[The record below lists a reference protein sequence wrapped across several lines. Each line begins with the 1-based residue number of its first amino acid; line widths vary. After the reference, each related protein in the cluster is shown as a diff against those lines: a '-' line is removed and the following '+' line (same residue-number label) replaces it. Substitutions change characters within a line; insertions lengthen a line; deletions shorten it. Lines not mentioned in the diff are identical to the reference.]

1 MFNQLM
7 SWYTGDRY
15 ERTFCEFIHESDV
28 HLFEKLSFLQKYVFD
43 NEDFT
48 DADTSTEIT
57 NWYPSRFDTSNAEK
71 CLPNIVTNC
80 RCQVITK
87 GTNKAT
93 PGATDLDSVAILPKI
108 VQKVRRG
115 GGDKTF
121 IDRFEAGAAKY
132 VALRQNE
139 GAGGSSY
146 EMSNMKDG
154 DDATSVTSEASE
166 IQFFLACLNR
176 GTGHDQGGGTTNLP
190 DSCDCKRPLYVSY
203 EYTTNLYIKT
213 EKKGCITNQGAGAQA
228 EELALVVAYHGRD
241 GSMTPLAA
249 GKYGIGKQC
258 SSSWNVQ
265 WWLNLLDVAGSV
277 LGYYVTTLDTNSNNI
292 PTQNQID
299 DFLSALDS
307 LIGTPFI
314 NSSGSCGELEQQQVL
329 ISGENTLTLLPNEP
343 IRIALMSAY
352 YVRTNGYGCYR
363 SEAAVASDYYLVGVV
378 ESELTE
384 NPECCSDKFGTY
396 LVGSRSYPDNGDVQI
411 EAINTVP
418 NRLTDVGCYLSTFG
432 KWDGYEENP
441 HTGCTQLL
449 YEFTLLRGPSC
460 TIDIPR
466 YKQDFQDEVA
476 IAGKDLIDPFPTIVY
491 DEINLRLNSKDQAK
505 AQIALYDMVG
515 NVVGRVF
522 TGDLEV
528 GVQDINFPVQ
538 NLVSG
543 VYILHCNIDGANFN
557 FPIMILK

>member
-1 MFNQLM
+1 MKKLMYFSILTPLLFGFLNHTVVAQGGEPNPYPTGDSDSLIYESPATVSLNAVSLVRFDTSAKVYINWSAPGIVCTGYNVKYKPLGSLTWTTISTSSQELILSDLLLDTSFQLQIIPTGYDGLSIHQLPPTVIGTIPQTEPIEVSQDMFNQLM

-213 EKKGCITNQGAGAQA
+213 EKKDA
-228 EELALVVAYHGRD
+228 
-241 GSMTPLAA
+241 
-249 GKYGIGKQC
+249 
-258 SSSWNVQ
+258 
-265 WWLNLLDVAGSV
+265 
-277 LGYYVTTLDTNSNNI
+277 
-292 PTQNQID
+292 
-299 DFLSALDS
+299 
-307 LIGTPFI
+307 
-314 NSSGSCGELEQQQVL
+314 
-329 ISGENTLTLLPNEP
+329 
-343 IRIALMSAY
+343 
-352 YVRTNGYGCYR
+352 
-363 SEAAVASDYYLVGVV
+363 
-378 ESELTE
+378 
-384 NPECCSDKFGTY
+384 
-396 LVGSRSYPDNGDVQI
+396 
-411 EAINTVP
+411 
-418 NRLTDVGCYLSTFG
+418 
-432 KWDGYEENP
+432 
-441 HTGCTQLL
+441 
-449 YEFTLLRGPSC
+449 
-460 TIDIPR
+460 
-466 YKQDFQDEVA
+466 
-476 IAGKDLIDPFPTIVY
+476 
-491 DEINLRLNSKDQAK
+491 
-505 AQIALYDMVG
+505 
-515 NVVGRVF
+515 
-522 TGDLEV
+522 
-528 GVQDINFPVQ
+528 
-538 NLVSG
+538 
-543 VYILHCNIDGANFN
+543 
-557 FPIMILK
+557 